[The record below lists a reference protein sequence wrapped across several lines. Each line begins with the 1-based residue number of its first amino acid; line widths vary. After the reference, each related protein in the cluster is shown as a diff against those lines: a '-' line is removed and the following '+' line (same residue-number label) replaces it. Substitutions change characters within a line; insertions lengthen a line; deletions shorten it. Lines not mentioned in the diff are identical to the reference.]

1 MHPSPIGM
9 AEQVKT
15 ALALWE
21 SERRFFHC
29 LAEKLTKRAAIIE
42 TEDRSA
48 EVPLAI
54 RDSGVGVAPA
64 TRLHRRLSRV
74 HLTKFL
80 PHYRRKMDSD
90 RITVFRLSQIEH

>member
-1 MHPSPIGM
+1 M

-29 LAEKLTKRAAIIE
+29 LAEKLAKIAAIIE
-42 TEDRSA
+42 TEDFSA
-48 EVPLAI
+48 EVPLEI
-54 RDSGVGVAPA
+54 RYSGVGLTPA
-64 TRLHRRLSRV
+64 TRSHTEWPWL

-80 PHYRRKMDSD
+80 DHYRRKMDFD